1 MRVKQSQQRRPLR
14 RKKSNSMK
22 TFTNTLG
29 VWEINEDGSIRLISE
44 AEVPVKESRVKKY
57 ANSEKRN

>member
-1 MRVKQSQQRRPLR
+1 
-14 RKKSNSMK
+14 MK